1 MSNRTNAV
9 LSWLLVTVGIEA
21 ALKAADRVP
30 ALLAGA
36 PHGTRS
42 YQTVAEAERATG
54 ARVWLPA
61 ALPASIDWPPFR
73 VDAWPGPP
81 LSVALRANGR
91 SEPREHLV
99 IVQSIGAPAP
109 PPALLLEPL
118 QALLVTDVAVGA
130 HRAVLTRGLEPGGR
144 LVHDLAW
151 NAGARRL
158 TLRYEG
164 PVEEL
169 LQIAAAFGRE
179 HP

>member
-9 LSWLLVTVGIEA
+9 LSWLLVTAGMAA
-21 ALKAADRVP
+21 ALKVADRTP

-36 PHGTRS
+36 PHGARL
-42 YQTVAEAERATG
+42 YRTVVEAERATG
-54 ARVWLPA
+54 SRLWLPT
-61 ALPASIDWPPFR
+61 ALPPSVDWPPFR

-81 LSVALRANGR
+81 LSVALRANRR

-109 PPALLLEPL
+109 APALLLEPL
-118 QALLVTDVAVGA
+118 RPLLVTDVTVGPY
-130 HRAVLTRGLEPGGR
+130 RAVLTRGLEPSGR

-151 NAGARRL
+151 DAGTRRL
-158 TLRYEG
+158 TLRYAG

-169 LQIAAAFGRE
+169 LQLAAAFERE
-179 HP
+179 RP